1 MKLILSDDVVRQR
14 LIQKGLEQVA
24 KFSWKLA
31 AQKILERYQFAATGS
46 ADPIASAK
54 HRAMFPRT

>member
-1 MKLILSDDVVRQR
+1 MKLILSDDVLRQK

-31 AQKILERYQFAATGS
+31 AQNVLETYQFAAMGS
-46 ADPIASAK
+46 TESTASAK
-54 HRAMFPRT
+54 HQAMSPRT